1 MEIMALRKKRRVAPE
16 PNSAF
21 VGLREVQ
28 CTQMEAGAIEGIRE
42 ESPDSGDFEDIIEC
56 IVVG

>member
-1 MEIMALRKKRRVAPE
+1 MALRKKRRVAPE

-28 CTQMEAGAIEGIRE
+28 CTQMEAGAIEAIRE